1 MDPGETTV
9 APSIAAELEPLAEA
23 VRAIGPEYV
32 GAAERIGAL
41 AGQLEEGCFHLAVLG
56 QFKRGKSTL
65 LNALLGEGVLPSSV
79 VPLTAIPTRL
89 RAGSRRQVRIAYLD
103 ERPDEVFAAPDAA
116 GLSTVL
122 GRYVT
127 EEANPENRL
136 GVREVEVLHPS
147 PALAH
152 GVALIDTPGIGST
165 FEHNTVTTMAHLSE
179 CDAALFLVS
188 ADPPITAVEVAFLRD
203 VAGRVPRL
211 FFLLNKVD
219 YLTDEETAA
228 AIGFLRRVLVE
239 QVGLAGETLIYPVSA
254 RRGLA
259 ARETGDEVAWRASGC
274 ADVAERLVA
283 FLVEEKQQ
291 VLEASVR
298 RRAAEVVAEVLL
310 ALRLSVR
317 ALAMPIQELE
327 EKRRLFEAAVAEA
340 EQQRQFAQDILAG
353 EQRRLAALLEEHV
366 DGLRGR
372 YRARLGDAIDT
383 VLTGG
388 GSEAD
393 AVEAMADVVAD
404 EVPAE
409 LEATAGVMDREL
421 GGRLRV
427 HQENAARLIGSVRTA
442 AAEVFEIPY
451 RVPEAEH
458 RFETQSRAWWV
469 RRDWSMSPLV
479 PIPPELVE
487 RALPHGLR
495 ERRIRGRLGQ
505 QADHLVRSNVEN
517 LRWATLQDLDAAIR
531 RYGAELDGGLADAV
545 AATRGAIAAAV
556 EARERHDEGTGAL
569 AARREHEIAVLEQA
583 AGRLD
588 SLWR

>member
-211 FFLLNKVD
+211 FFLL
-219 YLTDEETAA
+219 
-228 AIGFLRRVLVE
+228 LRYVHHFRH
-239 QVGLAGETLIYPVSA
+239 P
-254 RRGLA
+254 
-259 ARETGDEVAWRASGC
+259 
-274 ADVAERLVA
+274 
-283 FLVEEKQQ
+283 
-291 VLEASVR
+291 
-298 RRAAEVVAEVLL
+298 
-310 ALRLSVR
+310 
-317 ALAMPIQELE
+317 
-327 EKRRLFEAAVAEA
+327 
-340 EQQRQFAQDILAG
+340 
-353 EQRRLAALLEEHV
+353 
-366 DGLRGR
+366 
-372 YRARLGDAIDT
+372 
-383 VLTGG
+383 GG
-388 GSEAD
+388 GFGAVRPTIVETAD
-393 AVEAMADVVAD
+393 AVQLFVLLGRPAWAADAGAFVAD
-404 EVPAE
+404 AE
-409 LEATAGVMDREL
+409 SPSDGLIYLEP
-421 GGRLRV
+421 
-427 HQENAARLIGSVRTA
+427 A
-442 AAEVFEIPY
+442 AALV
-451 RVPEAEH
+451 
-458 RFETQSRAWWV
+458 RASLFLQQ
-469 RRDWSMSPLV
+469 RP
-479 PIPPELVE
+479 
-487 RALPHGLR
+487 RALERTRAFILGLHHHS
-495 ERRIRGRLGQ
+495 GGF
-505 QADHLVRSNVEN
+505 VRS
-517 LRWATLQDLDAAIR
+517 
-531 RYGAELDGGLADAV
+531 RYGGSPTLEYTYLAIETLAGLDTLRASAGPSLCELAD
-545 AATRGAIAAAV
+545 RCP
-556 EARERHDEGTGAL
+556 
-569 AARREHEIAVLEQA
+569 
-583 AGRLD
+583 
-588 SLWR
+588 